1 MEAYVAISGLYIFI
15 YYGFGAFSPLIS
27 QYYKSIHLSGTE
39 IGTISSITP
48 IVSIL
53 AQPLWGMIC
62 DRYQIR
68 KPVLIMALLMTAGL
82 SLLFTL
88 VSTFAWI
95 LVLFTVFSVF
105 QCAMVPISD
114 SLALSYAKERKM
126 QFGNIRM
133 WGAVG
138 FAVAVFFT
146 GIAVEKWGPDAI
158 FYCFA
163 AALLIAIFFL
173 RNIPDTSGQFSSHI
187 FNGLGQLVKLPRFLL
202 ILASS
207 FFIFGAIN
215 AHNIWFSLYYQHI
228 GGSVAGIGL
237 AFLLFAGSE
246 APFMKVAAVF
256 ARRFGPELTLLLAGS
271 VSACRW
277 LWYGTAPSTTLIL
290 SFFFIQGLSVGFYL
304 ATAAQFVRENTPESL
319 QVTALA
325 IFTSIG
331 HGLGT
336 MTNNLLG
343 GIIMDK
349 WGILATYT
357 FFGIATLVGLIP
369 LIYLIVKVP
378 RKPISGYPGVLDK

>member
-378 RKPISGYPGVLDK
+378 RKPISG